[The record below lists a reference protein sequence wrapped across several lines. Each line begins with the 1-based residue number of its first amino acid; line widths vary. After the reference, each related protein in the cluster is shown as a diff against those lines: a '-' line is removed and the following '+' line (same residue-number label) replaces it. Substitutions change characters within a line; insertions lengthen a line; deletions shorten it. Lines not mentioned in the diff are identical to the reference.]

1 MKTLIYKSITK
12 ADSKEAFR
20 QLYNDT
26 QSLEFENGYIALF
39 EADKA
44 RSLPQNRY
52 YWGVVI
58 KMLSELTG
66 YEPEILHEFLC
77 GKFIGERSR
86 SVFDKLIM
94 IRQKSSSLSA
104 SEFSEYIEKI
114 RFWAFDKFGDKC
126 DIPDP
131 DGLPASIKLGIFF
144 EQDKR

>member
-1 MKTLIYKSITK
+1 MKTLSYKSINKT
-12 ADSKEAFR
+12 DCKEAFR
-20 QLYNDT
+20 QLYNEAER
-26 QSLEFENGYIALF
+26 LEFTNGYIALF

-58 KMLSELTG
+58 KMLSDLTG
-66 YEPEILHEFLC
+66 YEPEILHEYLC
-77 GKFIGERSR
+77 SEFIGEKSR

-131 DGLPASIKLGIFF
+131 DGLPISVKLGIFF